1 MRSRVINT
9 SINRDVWFLSLPIEE
24 QRFFL
29 QLLIT
34 DRVEMSGVFEYPD
47 RDLLHDMP
55 FLSPQRLSLLKKRF
69 EADEKVFFFD
79 GWVWIVNFSRH
90 NYFNSPQ
97 QKMGIGKQ
105 ISELKIRNS
114 KVANYFEE
122 KGADMSLDEYLAI
135 KRRNKIKKEVKK
147 KYPNLMGQQLNNK
160 VDHILGISD
169 SGKMDWASF
178 EAPTKTSDYPD
189 VKSVKYKDLKE
200 VAKEFG
206 VRPYILYWFFL
217 KKISKLQASGRSKN
231 DYKALARDLAPAV
244 IGKELD
250 FDTKII
256 AATMF
261 AKLNNV
267 MITRQQA
274 ESMIL
279 EGKI

>member
-231 DYKALARDLAPAV
+231 DYKALARDLAPAC

>member
-1 MRSRVINT
+1 
-9 SINRDVWFLSLPIEE
+9 
-24 QRFFL
+24 
-29 QLLIT
+29 
-34 DRVEMSGVFEYPD
+34 
-47 RDLLHDMP
+47 
-55 FLSPQRLSLLKKRF
+55 
-69 EADEKVFFFD
+69 
-79 GWVWIVNFSRH
+79 
-90 NYFNSPQ
+90 
-97 QKMGIGKQ
+97 MGIGKQ